1 VHIIFRILIIQRY
14 ISPKPN
20 NINNKNVCA
29 QPLAIEFEL
38 NKALKLGTTS
48 CTIYEAKYKIT
59 VGTALQSPA
68 KLSKEK

>member
-1 VHIIFRILIIQRY
+1 MYVRL
-14 ISPKPN
+14 
-20 NINNKNVCA
+20 